1 MALVDGLQDHAK
13 VATNCCWTLINLVE
27 QLCTDYYEKDSTVM
41 SPYYSTIIPILIQ
54 TSARNDNEYNAR
66 ASAYEALSTLSLI
79 VPKILCQLCKTLL
92 LKCWED

>member
-41 SPYYSTIIPILIQ
+41 SPYYSTIIPF
-54 TSARNDNEYNAR
+54 
-66 ASAYEALSTLSLI
+66 
-79 VPKILCQLCKTLL
+79 
-92 LKCWED
+92 